1 MATSRLIPLHQNKGK
16 TISQCLSA
24 SIDYALND
32 NKTQEGAYISSYEC
46 EPKTAQA
53 EFTLSKRLYRD
64 ITGRTQKG
72 DVIAY
77 QIRQSFKPGEITP
90 EEANKIGYELA
101 MSFTKGNHAFV
112 VATHVDKAHI
122 HSHIIFNSTTLDC
135 TRKFRNFF
143 RSAFAIR
150 KISDRICL
158 ENGVSII
165 QIPKPSRGCYGK
177 WLGDERLLS
186 HSEKLR
192 LTVDAVLE
200 KKPSTFERF
209 LSLMQEEGYE
219 IKRGKY
225 IAFKSSEQQRFK
237 RLRSLGKGYTDEE
250 IKDFITG
257 EIEHR
262 EKKIFQTKPKKEV
275 NLLVDI
281 QSSITQA
288 KGKGYENWAKTFNL
302 KQMAKTINYL
312 REHDLLVYEDLSKK
326 ANEITS
332 DFDALNTKIKAS
344 EKRMAE
350 IKVLQTHIYNYSKTR
365 EVYATYKKKNFSK
378 KYYAEHE
385 SELLLHKAAKAH
397 FNELNTSKLPTI
409 KQLQTEYSELL
420 TEKKSAYS
428 TYKSTKKEMQ
438 DILTAKENVDRIL
451 GYKSNEKEKEKT
463 QEQR

>member
-32 NKTQEGAYISSYEC
+32 NKTKEGAYISSYEC
-46 EPKTAQA
+46 DPKTAQA

-200 KKPSTFERF
+200 KKPSTFEQF

-257 EIEHR
+257 KIEHR
-262 EKKIFQTKPKKEV
+262 EKKVFQNKPKKEV

-312 REHDLLVYEDLSKK
+312 REHDLLGYEDLSKK
-326 ANEITS
+326 VNEITS

-385 SELLLHKAAKAH
+385 SEILLHKAAKAH

-420 TEKKSAYS
+420 TEKKAAYS